1 MSDKSSLREWIEN
14 TIEEINA
21 KCDENKYM
29 TIIDDEGSD
38 SIMNVEIILENKFV
52 DLDLYDQRDILQD
65 IQYQIEDYL
74 SKVYQKLGVKHYL
87 EEQEKNDDNNS

>member
-1 MSDKSSLREWIEN
+1 MSDRSNLGEWIEN
-14 TIEEINA
+14 TLKEIDA
-21 KCDENKYM
+21 MCDENKYM
-29 TIIDDEGSD
+29 TIIYDEGSD